1 MIIMAEDGFMWIY
14 LVFFMIPLAR
24 IIPRIFRKWKN
35 KNNPIQNNQFEQNFQ
50 KMEPRQ
56 EVYENPNSFESKEFE
71 KTERKDEPPLSNE
84 MKVLGEINRGI
95 KDFNQI
101 QNNLK
106 IENQKL
112 ENILKK
118 FEDEG
123 LMRVI
128 KKSGLTGNKI
138 ELFPTEKGFKKF
150 NR

>member
-1 MIIMAEDGFMWIY
+1 MVNMAEEGFFWIY

-24 IIPRIFRKWKN
+24 IIPRIIRKWKN
-35 KNNPIQNNQFEQNFQ
+35 KDNPIQNNQFEQNFQ
-50 KMEPRQ
+50 KIEPRQ

-71 KTERKDEPPLSNE
+71 RIEARDEPPLSNE

-95 KDFNQI
+95 KDFNHI

-106 IENQKL
+106 IENQEL

>member
-1 MIIMAEDGFMWIY
+1 MAEDGFMWIY

-24 IIPRIFRKWKN
+24 VIPRIIRKWKN
-35 KNNPIQNNQFEQNFQ
+35 KDNPIKNNQFEENFQ

-71 KTERKDEPPLSNE
+71 NIETKDEPPLSNE

-95 KDFNQI
+95 KDFNHI

-106 IENQKL
+106 IENQEL

-128 KKSGLTGNKI
+128 NKSGLTGNKI